1 VLRVAGTHTQ
11 TQRGKDS
18 QDIGTPTHRLRFH
31 LVLHFTSLQFSSVH
45 SIFPVLADW
54 PLELRA
60 YINADRQGT
69 PDPREPPWIAP
80 KTPPFWTLSPLCTS
94 CCQFVCQITN
104 APQSQTKIWTGPCR
118 SCQSPNPHRK
128 SPGPRPC
135 TPYHCHDR
143 HLINQSINSRFFSLF
158 LFTLP
163 SLGYVLFLLLYLFSF
178 FFL

>member
-1 VLRVAGTHTQ
+1 MCYVSQAHTQ

-69 PDPREPPWIAP
+69 PDPRKTPWIAQKP
-80 KTPPFWTLSPLCTS
+80 LPFGPSVLCARLAVSLS
-94 CCQFVCQITN
+94 VK
-104 APQSQTKIWTGPCR
+104 SQTRHSRRQRYG
-118 SCQSPNPHRK
+118 QGHAAAASPP
-128 SPGPRPC
+128 
-135 TPYHCHDR
+135 TPIENLQAPAPA
-143 HLINQSINSRFFSLF
+143 HLTIAMTDI
-158 LFTLP
+158 
-163 SLGYVLFLLLYLFSF
+163 
-178 FFL
+178 